1 MTRNCS
7 PAFLRLSGV
16 CSAPSV
22 NHVPRRLLS
31 RQPFHVPSL
40 VKRHCTVEKAMK
52 IPCLLS
58 VYVLLTMLAV
68 AGCNGKPGQTAVNGV
83 EWGYDGPGAPEN
95 WASLS
100 QEYATCTDG
109 EQQSPVDITGYEK
122 GDAGPISFSYVSDVA
137 AVRNDGK
144 LVHIDY
150 GPGNTMTV
158 GQQASELKSAHFHSP
173 SEHRI
178 DGASFAAELHL
189 VHADAD
195 GNLAVVALLFGQGAP
210 SPLVQGMLDEA
221 PAAGD
226 SVSNGLALNAGSYA
240 PGQSGYYR
248 YNGSKTT
255 PPCHEPVSWYV
266 MSKTATIS
274 LEQVDNLLALS
285 GGVNNRPVQPIGN
298 RAIIVG
304 GTP

>member
-1 MTRNCS
+1 M
-7 PAFLRLSGV
+7 
-16 CSAPSV
+16 
-22 NHVPRRLLS
+22 
-31 RQPFHVPSL
+31 
-40 VKRHCTVEKAMK
+40 M
-52 IPCLLS
+52 LS
-58 VYVLLTMLAV
+58 VA
-68 AGCNGKPGQTAVNGV
+68 ACNYGEKQTTVNAA

-122 GDAGPISFSYVSDVA
+122 GDAGPISFSYVSDMA

-144 LVHIDY
+144 SVHIDY

-158 GQQASELKSAHFHSP
+158 GQQAFELKSAHFHSP

-210 SPLVQGMLDEA
+210 SPLVQAMLDAA
-221 PAAGD
+221 PAAGET
-226 SVSNGLALNAGSYA
+226 VSNGFTLNAAGYA
-240 PGQSGYYR
+240 PAQNSYYH
-248 YNGSKTT
+248 YDGSKTT
-255 PPCHEPVSWYV
+255 PPCHEPVGWYV
-266 MSKTATIS
+266 MRKTATIS
-274 LEQVDNLLALS
+274 PEQVENLLALS
-285 GGVNNRPVQPIGN
+285 GGPNNRPVQSIGN
-298 RAIIVG
+298 RVIIIG
-304 GTP
+304 GHTLNRLRNRTSHR